1 MKVTISN
8 LTFTIG
14 MVLGSFLAFDLIAA
28 DDLFSSKGQAAEHG
42 GEILPVDEAFRF
54 GSYEDGDML
63 TVFWQVLPGYY
74 LYRDKFQFW
83 RSGSALE
90 IELPRG
96 VMRQDEIFGEV
107 EVLSGLV
114 QVQVPA
120 SQPIEVSYQG
130 CAERGF
136 CYPPQKRSLFSSK

>member
-1 MKVTISN
+1 MKVIFSN
-8 LTFTIG
+8 LILTVAMLQG
-14 MVLGSFLAFDLIAA
+14 LMLLSPMSAA
-28 DDLFSSKGQAAEHG
+28 DDLFSSKGPAAERID
-42 GEILPVDEAFRF
+42 EILPVDEAFRL

-74 LYRDKFQFW
+74 LYRDKFQFQ
-83 RSGSALE
+83 RSGSAVE

-114 QVQVPA
+114 QVQIPA

-130 CAERGF
+130 CAERGY
-136 CYPPQKRSLFSSK
+136 CYPPQKRLLSSAK